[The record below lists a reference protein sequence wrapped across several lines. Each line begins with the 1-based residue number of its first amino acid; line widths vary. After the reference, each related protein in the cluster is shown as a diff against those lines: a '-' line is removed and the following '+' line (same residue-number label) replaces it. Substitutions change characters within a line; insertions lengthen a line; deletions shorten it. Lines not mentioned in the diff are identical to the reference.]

1 MALRLRLEDISY
13 SYPLP
18 GREESRAISGVSF
31 EVEPG
36 EVLCVAG
43 ANGSGK
49 STLAQ
54 VCAGLLTPSA
64 GQLYYGGERI
74 EGRAAL
80 FGLRRRIGLV
90 FQSPEDQLFAD
101 TVEKDIAF
109 GPRNHG
115 FRGDELET
123 RIREA
128 ASLLSLPLESLG
140 KRSPFS
146 LSQGEKRRVALA
158 GVLALSPEVL
168 VLDEPFIGL
177 DFEGREH
184 LKAALERYRAARDT
198 SVIIV
203 THDLADSWRLADRFA
218 LLSAGRLTRLA
229 GRPEL
234 LAAGAD
240 LSDTG
245 MRLPQWGVLA
255 AGMERLGIRAD
266 DPADPASLAR
276 AIASF
281 REARNGG

>member
-1 MALRLRLEDISY
+1 MALRLTLEDVSY

-18 GREESRAISGVSF
+18 GREESPAIAGVTMD
-31 EVEPG
+31 VEPG

-54 VCAGLLTPSA
+54 VCAGLLAPS
-64 GQLYYGGERI
+64 GGRLLYGDRHI
-74 EGRAAL
+74 DGRAAL
-80 FGLRRRIGLV
+80 RELRQKVGLV

-101 TVEKDIAF
+101 TVEKDISF

-115 FRGDELET
+115 VRGQELEA
-123 RIREA
+123 RVREA
-128 ASLLSLPLESLG
+128 ASLVRLPIEELG

-146 LSQGEKRRVALA
+146 LSEGEKRRVALA
-158 GVLALSPEVL
+158 GVLALAPEVL

-177 DFEGREH
+177 DFDGREH
-184 LKAALERYRAARDT
+184 LRAALEQYREARET

-203 THDLADSWRLADRFA
+203 THDLVNSWRLADRFA
-218 LLSAGRLTRLA
+218 LLSSGRLARMETRT
-229 GRPEL
+229 EL
-234 LAAGAD
+234 LTGGTD
-240 LSDTG
+240 LSDLG

-255 AGMERLGIRAD
+255 GELERLGFRVE

-276 AIASF
+276 AVASC
-281 REARNGG
+281 REAGCGR